1 MAELTSCEHCGEEVT
16 VDSDFCPHCGFLF
29 EGPDPVRCD
38 KHPATEALGV
48 CIICR
53 TSVCS
58 ECGTVHRNRLFCATH
73 KNLVVIQDWV
83 KIVESTDVYEAEMA
97 KSLLEENGLH
107 VQPQNFGS
115 VGFVWDGGG
124 ELPLA
129 RKQLGQPAKIFV
141 PIPEYEK
148 ALEVLSDWKSSN
160 SQSPGSVS

>member
-16 VDSDFCPHCGFLF
+16 VDSDFCPHCGYLF
-29 EGPDPVRCD
+29 EGTGPVECET
-38 KHPATEALGV
+38 HGSVEAIGV
-48 CIICR
+48 CIICHR
-53 TSVCS
+53 SVCG
-58 ECGTVHRNRLFCATH
+58 ECGTAVGSRLFCDAH
-73 KNLVVIQDWV
+73 KHLVVIQDWV
-83 KIVESTDVYEAEMA
+83 KIVESTDVYKAEMA
-97 KSLLEENGLH
+97 KSLLEDNGVH

-148 ALEVLSDWKSSN
+148 ALEVLSDWESSN
-160 SQSPGSVS
+160 SQSTGSVS